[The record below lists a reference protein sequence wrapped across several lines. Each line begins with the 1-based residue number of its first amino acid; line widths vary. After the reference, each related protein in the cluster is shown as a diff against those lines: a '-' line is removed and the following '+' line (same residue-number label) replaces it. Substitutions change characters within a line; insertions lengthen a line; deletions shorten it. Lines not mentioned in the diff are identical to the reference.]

1 MRWRDWCY
9 LAEGRK
15 CLHSGHGSPLLELV
29 SVGNKG
35 GNCQLKSTAYFLPV
49 TQHSLRQMSIVVIST
64 EPKILPPPPVV
75 LSLNRLNNSR
85 KRNKN
90 KEQSS
95 NYCEVLLFSS
105 VTLLHQQSTTKVR
118 ANYLHHVSETREKK
132 HDLNL
137 PVHWAA
143 PRGTGIMWARNHNMG
158 HSSLLFN
165 SFRILLHTESHR
177 AVHPQ
182 TRNQVLEG
190 FGGQLK
196 FPFQHLEDNSCYVG
210 SLTEEMLVKV
220 ESPVV
225 PLPGCSAIGACDPLP
240 RC

>member
-1 MRWRDWCY
+1 M
-9 LAEGRK
+9 
-15 CLHSGHGSPLLELV
+15 S
-29 SVGNKG
+29 
-35 GNCQLKSTAYFLPV
+35 
-49 TQHSLRQMSIVVIST
+49 SLRTRLSFAWACECWQQRGQLPAKVNSLFPSSNTTFPEANEHCGHIYRAQNT
-64 EPKILPPPPVV
+64 PPPPVV

-177 AVHPQ
+177 AVHPR